1 MARALT
7 PFRGE
12 GGGRFSPRAPGES
25 LRIVN
30 RAITDDDRRR
40 RQARQKV
47 EAVEE
52 RKREERLREGD
63 W

>member
-1 MARALT
+1 MAEW
-7 PFRGE
+7 RGLDN
-12 GGGRFSPRAPGES
+12 GRFSFRAPGES
-25 LRIVN
+25 LLRVN
-30 RAITDDDRRR
+30 RTVSPEMK
-40 RQARQKV
+40 RQRELRQRI